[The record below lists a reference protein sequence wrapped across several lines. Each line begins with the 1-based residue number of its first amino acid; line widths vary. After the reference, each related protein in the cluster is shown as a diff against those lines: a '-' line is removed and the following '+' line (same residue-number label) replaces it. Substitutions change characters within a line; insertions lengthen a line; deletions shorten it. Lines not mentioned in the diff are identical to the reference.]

1 MATSIDVQGKHYIL
15 YLLTHRSTKLLR
27 FGDRKESKMFHQSE
41 LGRFAAL
48 LVCDKNGQ
56 IPEPGDDWRE
66 MEWGL
71 DDLDSRDANMIELL
85 DDIWWP
91 QLVELASEVRKKV
104 QALPEG

>member
-1 MATSIDVQGKHYIL
+1 
-15 YLLTHRSTKLLR
+15 
-27 FGDRKESKMFHQSE
+27 MFHQSE

-48 LVCDKNGQ
+48 LPCDMNGH

-71 DDLDSRDANMIELL
+71 DAVDSCDADIIELL

-91 QLVELASEVRKKV
+91 QLVELACQVHNKV
-104 QALPEG
+104 HALPET